1 MQMTSSSSRGTFYA
15 PWIENI
21 FFCTTTSCKKS
32 ADIRICLHLALF
44 CNPFSLKL
52 QLFPILCR
60 PDLIEF
66 DNLKR
71 SNAHYNLQNA
81 FNVAEKELGLTKLLD
96 PEGECLKPQQ
106 QQKHSCKSH

>member
-1 MQMTSSSSRGTFYA
+1 M
-15 PWIENI
+15 N
-21 FFCTTTSCKKS
+21 
-32 ADIRICLHLALF
+32 DIAICLHPALL
-44 CNPFSLKL
+44 CSLYL
-52 QLFPILCR
+52 LNYNCSPGLCR

-96 PEGECLKPQQ
+96 PEGEWVKPLLK
-106 QQKHSCKSH
+106 HEAFV